1 MLAVKFGKLEL
12 VQLLVEAG
20 AKKDLADPDG
30 LTAIGLAKKQDHS
43 DIVTYLRKAGAFE

>member
-1 MLAVKFGKLEL
+1 MLAVKLGKLDL

-30 LTAIGLAKKQDHS
+30 FTAIGFAKKLDHS
-43 DIVTYLRKAGAFE
+43 DIVTYLRKAGASE